1 MSVWGID
8 EQGALDA
15 AERVAPAPKA
25 PAKTSA
31 WSAIPRGAAAGA
43 VEMFADATGLRM
55 RPDPEG
61 RRSDFLRMPNIQADP
76 VERQRVGEEMSR
88 NARDYARSLQAEPGD
103 ASAAEAILFG
113 AARGI
118 TKAAT
123 MVAAAGPAA
132 GAVAFGG
139 SETASAY
146 DDLTRKGVDGGTAL
160 KAAAGIG
167 ALSAVGVGLPMAG
180 QTLRSTAALYVAGG
194 PGGYVAQQAL
204 TREILQR
211 GGYQKQAQEFDPFDP
226 VGMAV
231 AALVPLP
238 FAAMGL
244 RANRAAAR
252 AKAGED
258 FRAGPVPSEQTPVA
272 QAAGELVPREVVDAA
287 MVSHSVQVRQRADDV
302 AAMIPQRGT
311 PVDSLAAFVERG
323 GYKAPEPVKAPSG
336 PDGFLAWV
344 KAQGGLDI
352 GQKLDITGEANGVR
366 ANPAGIFRRG
376 GISTDDLASRA
387 AVEGYLLPDQAG
399 DSGAF
404 VELVQRAVAGDRV
417 LTMAQQ
423 MEKAA
428 RDHAEAQA
436 SVRLADL
443 EDRLRLLGE
452 DPAAARGNADAID
465 SYLAANEHRLL
476 SAAMDEIVTGARQDS
491 PEFDAMRERARQIAQ
506 DMEDGGRTLA
516 QFEAEVEPLTPAMRR
531 LVEQETATNATPARQ
546 APQPEAAAPT
556 RGAGAAEPQAT
567 AAPAGRPGAEVEAV
581 GLTPGAK
588 AEAQAAPARVD
599 ALLADNPD
607 MLVMLDGM
615 DKPMRLADFM
625 AAVKAEAD
633 EMVADAPLMQVAAEC
648 ALTNGLT

>member
-1 MSVWGID
+1 MTIGEIYTAD
-8 EQGALDA
+8 ILA
-15 AERVAPAPKA
+15 AAPPAAVKVA

-61 RRSDFLRMPNIQADP
+61 RRSDFLRMPKIQADP
-76 VERQRVGEEMSR
+76 AERQRVGEEMSR

-123 MVAAAGPAA
+123 MVATAGPAA

-146 DDLTRKGVDGGTAL
+146 DDLTRKGVDGDTAL

-252 AKAGED
+252 AKAAD
-258 FRAGPVPSEQTPVA
+258 VPSEQTPVA

-352 GQKLDITGEANGVR
+352 GQKLDITGDANGVR
-366 ANPAGIFRRG
+366 SSPAGIFRRG
-376 GISTDDLASRA
+376 GISTDDLATRA
-387 AVEGYLLPDQAG
+387 ASEGYLLPDQAG

-465 SYLAANEHRLL
+465 AYLAANEHRLL

-531 LVEQETATNATPARQ
+531 LVEQETARNAAPARQ
-546 APQPEAAAPT
+546 APQPEAAAPA
-556 RGAGAAEPQAT
+556 RGAGAEESAPT
-567 AAPAGRPGAEVEAV
+567 AAPAGRPGAEVEAA

-648 ALTNGLT
+648 ALTNGFT

>member
-1 MSVWGID
+1 MSVWGQD
-8 EQGALDA
+8 EEAMVSGVVPA
-15 AERVAPAPKA
+15 AIPPKA

-61 RRSDFLRMPNIQADP
+61 RRSDFLRMPKIQADP
-76 VERQRVGEEMSR
+76 TERQRVGEEMSR
-88 NARDYARSLQAEPGD
+88 KARDYVRSLQAEPGD

-123 MVAAAGPAA
+123 MVATAGPVA
-132 GAVAFGG
+132 GSVAFGG

-146 DDLTRKGVDGGTAL
+146 DDLTRKGVDGDTAL

-180 QTLRSTAALYVAGG
+180 PTLRSTAALYVAGG

-244 RANRAAAR
+244 RASRAAAK
-252 AKAGED
+252 AKAAD
-258 FRAGPVPSEQTPVA
+258 VPSEQTPVA
-272 QAAGELVPREVVDAA
+272 QAAGELMPREVVDAA

-302 AAMIPQRGT
+302 AAMIPERGT

-352 GQKLDITGEANGVR
+352 GQKLDITGEANAVR

-376 GISTDDLASRA
+376 GISTDDLATRA
-387 AVEGYLLPDQAG
+387 ASEGYLLPDQAG

-452 DPAAARGNADAID
+452 DPAAARGNADAIEA
-465 SYLAANEHRLL
+465 YLAANEHRLL

-531 LVEQETATNATPARQ
+531 LVEQETARNATPARQ

-556 RGAGAAEPQAT
+556 RGAGAEEPPAT
-567 AAPAGRPGAEVEAV
+567 AAPAGRPGAEVEAA

-648 ALTNGLT
+648 ALTNGFT

>member
-1 MSVWGID
+1 MSVWGQD
-8 EQGALDA
+8 EEAMVSGVVPA
-15 AERVAPAPKA
+15 AIPPKA

-31 WSAIPRGAAAGA
+31 WSAIPRGIAAGGM
-43 VEMFADATGLRM
+43 EMFADATGLRM

-61 RRSDFLRMPNIQADP
+61 RRSDFLRMPKIQADP
-76 VERQRVGEEMSR
+76 AERQRVGEEMSR

-123 MVAAAGPAA
+123 MVATAGPAA

-146 DDLTRKGVDGGTAL
+146 DDLTRKGVDGDTAL

-167 ALSAVGVGLPMAG
+167 VLSAVGVGLPMAG
-180 QTLRSTAALYVAGG
+180 QSLRSTAALYVAGG

-287 MVSHSVQVRQRADDV
+287 MVSFAAERRAAAQIHVFGKSDPARAAASSAAHSAALDRALEQMAAGQRVDV
-302 AAMIPQRGT
+302 ADLLPAPPSVEEFRGLR
-311 PVDSLAAFVERG
+311 DLAA
-323 GYKAPEPVKAPSG
+323 S
-336 PDGFLAWV
+336 L
-344 KAQGGLDI
+344 
-352 GQKLDITGEANGVR
+352 EA
-366 ANPAGIFRRG
+366 
-376 GISTDDLASRA
+376 DRA
-387 AVEGYLLPDQAG
+387 ALLPDAGALADRGEIAAIRQERALLEQNRPDASPEAVKALAKQIQAADG
-399 DSGAF
+399 VGFKAALSEAKKQTEAAVQSF
-404 VELVQRAVAGDRV
+404 EAATSRLEAAVQRNAQ
-417 LTMAQQ
+417 AQQ
-423 MEKAA
+423 ATNQLAELDARISEVTRQLEEAAPFATFRDAIADAA
-428 RDHAEAQA
+428 RQA
-436 SVRLADL
+436 VR
-443 EDRLRLLGE
+443 
-452 DPAAARGNADAID
+452 
-465 SYLAANEHRLL
+465 
-476 SAAMDEIVTGARQDS
+476 
-491 PEFDAMRERARQIAQ
+491 
-506 DMEDGGRTLA
+506 
-516 QFEAEVEPLTPAMRR
+516 EAEPAR
-531 LVEQETATNATPARQ
+531 TTNATPARQ
-546 APQPEAAAPT
+546 APQPEAAAPA
-556 RGAGAAEPQAT
+556 RGAGAQEPAPT
-567 AAPAGRPGAEVEAV
+567 AAPAGRPGAEVEAA

-615 DKPMRLADFM
+615 EKPMRLADFM

-633 EMVADAPLMQVAAEC
+633 EMVADAPLLQVAAEC
-648 ALTNGLT
+648 ALTNGFT